1 MITPLKSRLKAV
13 VAYLGDAAHR
23 RFVATLVALLA
34 THLLGEALDADRVA
48 LIIEIAI
55 GGLAGSWSATTPQI
69 EGE

>member
-1 MITPLKSRLKAV
+1 MIPTLKARLKAII
-13 VAYLGDAAHR
+13 AYLGDAAHR

-48 LIIEIAI
+48 LFLEIAI
-55 GGLAGSWSATTPQI
+55 GGLAGGWSATTPKI